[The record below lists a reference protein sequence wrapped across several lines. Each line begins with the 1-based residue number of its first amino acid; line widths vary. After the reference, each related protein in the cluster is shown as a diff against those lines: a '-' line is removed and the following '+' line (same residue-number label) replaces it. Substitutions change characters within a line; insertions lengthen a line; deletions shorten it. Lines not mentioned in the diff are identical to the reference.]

1 MDGNNAYADDTNGN
15 VQDDLRQQ
23 IYSIVLERADVVTA
37 DTVAIFPYS
46 GAEALDAEYC
56 HKLGRLLAQLLAF
69 AIRDGGID
77 TRGGFVA
84 DLHRVVHERALSME
98 RLFTFAYLTERTTLD
113 ELALSEAIGA
123 TTEP

>member
-1 MDGNNAYADDTNGN
+1 MNINSAYADEANGN
-15 VQDDLRQQ
+15 VQDDLRRQV
-23 IYSIVLERADVVTA
+23 SSNLLERIDVVTA

-77 TRGGFVA
+77 PRGGFVA
-84 DLHRVVHERALSME
+84 DLHGGVHARALSVE

-113 ELALSEAIGA
+113 E
-123 TTEP
+123 